1 MSTVSYILQPPKV
14 LIKCILLVG
23 VTTYVLVTYIP
34 STVYRSAPKVPKII
48 PSVRLCSQTAEFRQ
62 IMTNKVLLGAA
73 IATYATVVS
82 FLLFFAFTANNTD
95 YVVSILLIQA
105 IVGAVCGVS
114 FMVSCNWLLKTVDK
128 LKVYKALMILIAL
141 LSFFSF
147 FVVLSS
153 TSTAMNV
160 FIVMSTLI
168 AAIGFP
174 VRLFDNIF
182 VRDLVV
188 YDTFL
193 TGWYH
198 F

>member
-1 MSTVSYILQPPKV
+1 
-14 LIKCILLVG
+14 
-23 VTTYVLVTYIP
+23 
-34 STVYRSAPKVPKII
+34 
-48 PSVRLCSQTAEFRQ
+48 
-62 IMTNKVLLGAA
+62 MTNKVLLGAA